1 MALFQVQKEF
11 DLGANAAPFVFA
23 DDIFFVQVSTHT
35 KHGNNP
41 NACTLGTMMIAQAFH
56 TATSF

>member
-1 MALFQVQKEF
+1 MAVFQVQKEF

-23 DDIFFVQVSTHT
+23 DDIFFVQVSTHHT
-35 KHGNNP
+35 EQGNNP
-41 NACTLGTMMIAQAFH
+41 NACTLGTMMIAQEH